1 MTWRDCA
8 CVRVRAVRITPS
20 TMPFSPEEK
29 ARRRAAAAIAAGRKP
44 GVVGRP
50 KDSDMQSAG
59 HGSVMAADI
68 DAGTSA
74 APEERWA
81 AHRNAAKRAKRLHAS
96 TSSGEGEAEQE
107 SQHAVQAGE
116 SSRQQ
121 DDLDEAA
128 IATNPESNLL
138 EPLRARGFA
147 GGRRSLYAPTA
158 VDGRPRGYEPKVPS
172 GFSDSNGGFACC
184 GDVHCNVCAEKRS

>member
-1 MTWRDCA
+1 MLTSTL
-8 CVRVRAVRITPS
+8 RIVCS
-20 TMPFSPEEK
+20 
-29 ARRRAAAAIAAGRKP
+29 RRALVMLAVLDAACFLREATLRDVLREATA
-44 GVVGRP
+44 RP
-50 KDSDMQSAG
+50 APLLLCHLLPAL
-59 HGSVMAADI
+59 HG
-68 DAGTSA
+68 G
-74 APEERWA
+74 
-81 AHRNAAKRAKRLHAS
+81 
-96 TSSGEGEAEQE
+96 SSGGCLQGKAEQE